1 MTAITPAQIP
11 SSCNTVEKL
20 AVWALGL
27 LQTINP
33 NNAVLTETNVT
44 QFNASA
50 GAYKVAD
57 GTTVFSGSVIIPLD
71 PLYLSNAT
79 KIWINAI
86 DISAVALPLSY
97 TTD

>member
-11 SSCNTVEKL
+11 SSCNTAEKL
-20 AVWALGL
+20 AVWAIGL

-50 GAYKVAD
+50 GAFKIAD
-57 GTTVFSGSVIIPLD
+57 GTTVFSGNIIIALN
-71 PLYLSNAT
+71 PLYLSNAS
-79 KIWINAI
+79 KIWTNAI
-86 DISAVALPLSY
+86 DISQVALPLSY
-97 TTD
+97 TTN